1 MDNEAAS
8 PAPEQP
14 LPDRKPRQ
22 RKPKPIPFKRE
33 YEQAQQRKA
42 AAEERRTARE
52 EGEKQRQRKLQERD
66 RLRRSMNKAR
76 RLGPDG
82 QRKLGRESKVLLERV
97 RRLVGQVE

>member
-8 PAPEQP
+8 PLPEQP
-14 LPDRKPRQ
+14 QSDRRPRQ

-42 AAEERRTARE
+42 AAEERARAKE
-52 EGEKQRQRKLQERD
+52 EGEKQRQRKLEERD
-66 RLRRSMNKAR
+66 QMRKSMNKAR

-82 QRKLGRESKVLLERV
+82 QRKLGRESKVLLKRV
-97 RRLVGQVE
+97 KRLVEQGG